1 MPQKR
6 TNNVIDADGN
16 GSVAGALASGRITDS
31 LRDAILSGRL
41 APGSRVRQEELAEEF
56 GISRIPVREAL
67 RRLEAEG
74 LVILVPNSGAWISKL
89 DRAECI
95 EIYKI
100 RERLE
105 PMALGE
111 SCSNLSAETLDR
123 LAELAASIEQTSDS
137 DEFLRLDREFHLLS
151 YQGAQMPQLLQMINK
166 FWNSTQQYRRAFRL
180 TAGSSAMQAVY
191 YEHQLILE
199 ALRRRDGDQASLILF
214 GHIRRTRL
222 KLQEHNEVFG

>member
-1 MPQKR
+1 M
-6 TNNVIDADGN
+6 
-16 GSVAGALASGRITDS
+16 
-31 LRDAILSGRL
+31 
-41 APGSRVRQEELAEEF
+41 
-56 GISRIPVREAL
+56 REAL

-105 PMALGE
+105 PMALAE
-111 SCSNLSAETLDR
+111 SCPNLSAETLDR
-123 LAELAASIEQTSDS
+123 LAELAESIEQTSDS

-180 TAGSSAMQAVY
+180 TAGGSALRAVY
-191 YEHQLILE
+191 HEHQLILD
-199 ALRRRDGDQASLILF
+199 ALRRRDGEQASLILF

-222 KLQEHNEVFG
+222 QLQEHDEVFA